1 MNFNF
6 SELSSAI
13 VVTVD
18 LVLAGNERN
27 TESIAA
33 LRISAIPELSGGGG
47 FRVVGIEA
55 ASSGGASAVRT
66 TRIAAHGRNQGLWLL
81 IANAAYALSHAKF
94 DQV

>member
-33 LRISAIPELSGGGG
+33 LRISAIPELSGGG

>member
-13 VVTVD
+13 FVTIDV
-18 LVLAGNERN
+18 VLAGNERDC
-27 TESIAA
+27 ESIAA
-33 LRISAIPELSGGGG
+33 LRISPIPEASGGG

-55 ASSGGASAVRT
+55 ASANGASAVRT
-66 TRIAAHGRNQGLWLL
+66 TRIGAHGRNQGLWLL